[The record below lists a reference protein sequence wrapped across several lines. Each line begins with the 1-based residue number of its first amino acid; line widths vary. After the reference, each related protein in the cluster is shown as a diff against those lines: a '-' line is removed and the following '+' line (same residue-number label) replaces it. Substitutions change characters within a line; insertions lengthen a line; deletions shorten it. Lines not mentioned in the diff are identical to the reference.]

1 MNAPEKKY
9 HVEFDKTIE
18 RYSDMIYRI
27 AVTITGNEEDAKDAF
42 QETFLRLVRSRN
54 KIASEEHLKA
64 WLIRVVTNCAK
75 TVASSSWNRKTQ
87 GLSEKESTRE
97 AVCGTGENSL
107 LLELQS
113 LPEKYSVVL
122 YLYYYEGYSVK
133 EIGSLLGKNENS
145 IKTLLSRGRGL
156 LRKELEGGES
166 HE

>member
-1 MNAPEKKY
+1 MNSPEKKY
-9 HVEFDKTIE
+9 HIEFDKAIE

-27 AVTITGNEEDAKDAF
+27 AITITGNEEDAKDAF
-42 QETFLRLVRSRN
+42 QETFLRLVRSQN
-54 KIASEEHLKA
+54 KIMSEEHLKA

-75 TVASSSWNRKTQ
+75 TAVSSPWNRKTQ
-87 GLSEKESTRE
+87 GLSGKESEGE
-97 AVCGTGENSL
+97 AVRGAGENHL

-145 IKTLLSRGRGL
+145 IKTLLSRGKSL

>member
-1 MNAPEKKY
+1 MNSQEKKY

-54 KIASEEHLKA
+54 KIVSEEHLKA

-75 TVASSSWNRKTQ
+75 TVASSPWNRKTQ
-87 GLSEKESTRE
+87 GLSGEESTRE
-97 AVCGTGENSL
+97 AVCRTGENSL

-145 IKTLLSRGRGL
+145 IKTLLSRGRSL

>member
-9 HVEFDKTIE
+9 HVEFDKIIE

-87 GLSEKESTRE
+87 GLSEKESTGE
-97 AVCGTGENSL
+97 AVYGTGENSL

-122 YLYYYEGYSVK
+122 YLYYFEGYSVK

-156 LRKELEGGES
+156 LRKELEEGES